1 MKFVGPL
8 IEHGPA
14 LLRTGGQLL
23 VEIAA
28 ASVNPALT
36 HAQRNPL
43 LRDAKILK
51 DQDNLDRVLLATR
64 V

>member
-1 MKFVGPL
+1 
-8 IEHGPA
+8 
-14 LLRTGGQLL
+14 
-23 VEIAA
+23 
-28 ASVNPALT
+28 LT